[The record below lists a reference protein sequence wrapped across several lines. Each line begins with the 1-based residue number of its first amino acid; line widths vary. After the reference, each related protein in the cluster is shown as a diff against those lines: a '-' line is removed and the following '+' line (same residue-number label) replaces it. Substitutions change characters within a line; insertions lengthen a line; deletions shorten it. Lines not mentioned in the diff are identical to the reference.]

1 MSNPIEALKNY
12 NINNKDIEKLKSIG
26 ITNIQSLY
34 MTSRKN
40 ILQIKGFTEKK
51 ISNIFNEAN
60 KIEVYSLFQKGSD
73 CMNQRCNNIPR
84 ISTGSKNLDNILEG
98 GFEPNSLTEIIG
110 EKDSNILDFVHILCI
125 NALKKD
131 SNNKVI
137 FMDLDKKFDK
147 DKLLFFAKGMKEN
160 GKKCLEKIWLFDD
173 IDFYDEIIENL
184 NEIFE
189 SNDTKECSLIIID
202 SLIVL
207 FKKLFK
213 EAMTKNTQINNDIEK
228 KIDIESKL
236 GQVLIKL
243 KRISLLYNIP
253 IIITRIINNDNDLNE
268 QYDIIKS
275 DPNIELILNYECK
288 TRLKFKKIKNDKIKC
303 VILNSPMIP
312 EKDCKFLITEK
323 GIIDC

>member
-12 NINNKDIEKLKSIG
+12 NINIKDIEKLRSIG

-51 ISNIFNEAN
+51 VSNIFNEAN
-60 KIEVYSLFQKGSD
+60 KIEEYSLFLKGSD
-73 CMNQRCNNIPR
+73 YMNQRYNNIPR

-110 EKDSNILDFVHILCI
+110 EKDSNILDFIHILCI
-125 NALKKD
+125 NALKRN

-147 DKLLFFAKGMKEN
+147 DKILTYTKGMKEN

-189 SNDTKECSLIIID
+189 SNDTKECSLIIVD

-207 FKKLFK
+207 FQKLFK
-213 EAMTKNTQINNDIEK
+213 ETMMKNTQINNEIEK

-253 IIITRIINNDNDLNE
+253 IIITRIINNDNDVIE

>member
-12 NINNKDIEKLKSIG
+12 NINNKDIEKLRSIG

-34 MTSRKN
+34 MASRKN

-60 KIEVYSLFQKGSD
+60 KIEEYSLFQKGSD

-110 EKDSNILDFVHILCI
+110 EKDSNILDFIHILCI
-125 NALKKD
+125 NAQKKN

-160 GKKCLEKIWLFDD
+160 GKKCLENVWLFDD

-189 SNDTKECSLIIID
+189 SNDTKECSPIIID

-207 FKKLFK
+207 FQKLFK
-213 EAMTKNTQINNDIEK
+213 EAMTKNTQINNEIEK

-253 IIITRIINNDNDLNE
+253 IIITRIINNDNDVIE